1 MKGWNNG
8 MLHLTIR
15 NNMNKKKQQYKTR
28 RERELADR
36 DSFSYEKYLNSIGLS
51 TTRTSY
57 TEEDIWNDL
66 EDNRT
71 KMEKYKIKILD
82 YENRLRNPSSDIALE
97 TQISYCNQQLAHC
110 NEELNSYKKERN
122 KLRSKL
128 SADLLDEYD
137 QEVLVLHLRS

>member
-1 MKGWNNG
+1 
-8 MLHLTIR
+8 
-15 NNMNKKKQQYKTR
+15 MNKKKQQYKTR